1 MAVAVPRPDRPATDL
16 CVVSYVG
23 RERSSTGQEVVTMI
37 GPGEFEP
44 KSLEANVLET
54 SNARRRRVASLPA
67 IGTPRPLER
76 ALFLPPGLERRYLWY
91 QHVCPTSRSAC
102 VLGTR
107 QSEGMGDERP
117 DPLELGTT
125 YTNVVAAA
133 SAAATTLAALRA
145 AARHAR
151 IEVLLARQGRDLMRA
166 REEAILNLVAQV
178 RLMEPQFHAL
188 LPPPPTR
195 AAAATQPYV
204 RGGGAAR
211 RAVPVIGLL
220 NRVVPTLR

>member
-1 MAVAVPRPDRPATDL
+1 
-16 CVVSYVG
+16 
-23 RERSSTGQEVVTMI
+23 MI

-44 KSLEANVLET
+44 KSLEANVLGT
-54 SNARRRRVASLPA
+54 SNARRTRVASLPA
-67 IGTPRPLER
+67 IGTPRPLEC
-76 ALFLPPGLERRYLWY
+76 APFLPAGLERRYLWY
-91 QHVCPTSRSAC
+91 RRTCPTSRSAC

-178 RLMEPQFHAL
+178 RRMEPQFQAL
-188 LPPPPTR
+188 LGRPPMPVRRQVTLGRFEPQQGSAR
-195 AAAATQPYV
+195 KHASQAADPWGSDEGWQTFCVMIKNQSEE
-204 RGGGAAR
+204 G
-211 RAVPVIGLL
+211 
-220 NRVVPTLR
+220 

>member
-44 KSLEANVLET
+44 KRLEANVLET

-67 IGTPRPLER
+67 IGTPRPLEC
-76 ALFLPPGLERRYLWY
+76 APFLPAGMEGRYLWY
-91 QHVCPTSRSAC
+91 QRTCPTSRSEC

-107 QSEGMGDERP
+107 QSEGMADERP

-125 YTNVVAAA
+125 HTTVVAAA
-133 SAAATTLAALRA
+133 SAAAKTLAALEA

-151 IEVLLARQGRDLMRA
+151 IEVLLARQGNDLMHA